1 MEWRKKFPWR
11 RLLALLLVALALTFA
26 STYVSG
32 ETMYVK
38 VASSSTDAVVV
49 SSTDFFEQELLGN
62 LVQNQPVE
70 MLDKTDGDYVM
81 IRATVDGKKVEG
93 WVKKIILQKKPL
105 DNVPRVSESG
115 AVDNASFAAPGFDK
129 EIENGMRKESPE
141 MDKSLTQLQEFEKK
155 RAKLMGLKPTDDPD
169 EKQDPAPLLKGY
181 RDFAKT
187 GGLSN

>member
-1 MEWRKKFPWR
+1 MEWRKKFSWR

-38 VASSSTDAVVV
+38 VNSSSTDAVVV
-49 SSTDFFEQELLGN
+49 SSTDFMEQELLGS
-62 LVQNQPVE
+62 LKQNQPVE

-81 IRATVDGKKVEG
+81 IRATIDGKKVEG
-93 WVKKIILQKKPL
+93 WVKKVILQKKPL
-105 DNVPRVSESG
+105 ENVPRVSESG
-115 AVDNASFAAPGFDK
+115 AAESASFAAPGFDK

-141 MDKSLTQLQEFEKK
+141 MDKSLAQLQEFEKK

-169 EKQDPAPLLKGY
+169 VVQDPAPALKGY